1 MFEKFQKHLT
11 QNLPFLLDKK
21 LIVAISGGI
30 DSVVLAHLLNQMGVD
45 FALAHCNFQ
54 LRYED
59 SDKDEFFVQKL
70 ANELDVPCY
79 KIRFETKQYATEKSL
94 SIQMAARDLRY
105 NWFEKLLKKHKYDY
119 VLTAHHADDN
129 IETVLINLTRGA
141 SIEGLT
147 GIPEVNGNV
156 VRPLLPFS
164 RSEIEEFTITNSII
178 WREDESNQ
186 STKYFRNKIRHKV
199 IPVLKELNENL
210 LQTFNENLG
219 YLNAEKQALFDEI
232 EKVKKEACKS
242 YENRLEIDIK
252 TIKKYKAYK
261 VYLYHILKGFNFSEW
276 ANIADLLDAQPGKYL
291 LSKTHRLIKDR
302 GILILEENNIHL
314 LASVYK
320 INENFSKI
328 DAPISLNFD
337 IVDEAD
343 FSLENTIFLDA
354 DTIEYPL
361 RLRKKIE
368 GDFFFPFG
376 MKGKKKLSKYFKDE
390 KMSLVDKENCWLL
403 CNNDDSII
411 WIVGKRM
418 DNRFKITA
426 ATKKILKITLNY

>member
-11 QNLPFLLDKK
+11 QNLPFLLEQK

-30 DSVVLAHLLNQMGVD
+30 DSVVLAHLLYKMKAD

-54 LRYED
+54 LRYDD

-70 ANELDVPCY
+70 ANEFDVPCY
-79 KIRFETKQYATEKSL
+79 KIRFETKQYATEKGQ
-94 SIQMAARDLRY
+94 SIQMAARELRY
-105 NWFEKLLKKHKYDY
+105 VWFEKLLKKHKYDY

-147 GIPEVNGNV
+147 GIPMINGDV
-156 VRPLLPFS
+156 IRPLLPFS
-164 RSEIEEFTITNSII
+164 RSEIEEFTITNNII

-219 YLNAEKQALFDEI
+219 YLNAEKQALFDQI
-232 EKVKKEACKS
+232 EEVKKEACKS

-252 TIKKYKAYK
+252 SLKKHKAYK
-261 VYLYHILKGFNFSEW
+261 VYLYHILKGYNFSEW

-328 DAPISLNFD
+328 DAPVSLNFD
-337 IVDEAD
+337 IVSEAD
-343 FSLENTIFLDA
+343 FSLENTIFVDA
-354 DTIEYPL
+354 DTVTYPL

-390 KMSLVDKENCWLL
+390 KMSLIDKENSWLL

-411 WIVGKRM
+411 WVVGKRM

-426 ATKKILKITLNY
+426 TTKKILKITLNY